1 LPHHR
6 SAIKRVRQDKKKRA
20 RNRAVKSAVK
30 RVAKSVRAAST
41 SEEASKLLPGAAST
55 IDRAAK
61 KHAIHWRTASRLKS
75 RLAKRAAKPVKAT
88 A

>member
-6 SAIKRVRQDKKKRA
+6 SAIKRIRQDKKKRA
-20 RNRAVKSAVK
+20 RNKAVKSAVK
-30 RVAKSVRAAST
+30 RVAKSVRQAST
-41 SEEASKLLPGAAST
+41 PEEASKLLPGAAST

-75 RLAKRAAKPVKAT
+75 RLAKRASRPAPGPA
-88 A
+88 